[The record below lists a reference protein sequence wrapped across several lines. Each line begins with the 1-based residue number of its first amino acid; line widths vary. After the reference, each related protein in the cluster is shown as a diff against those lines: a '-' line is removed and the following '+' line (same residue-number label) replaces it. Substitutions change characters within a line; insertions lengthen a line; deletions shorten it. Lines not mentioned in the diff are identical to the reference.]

1 MRSRSVKKQG
11 LEGVRDIKK
20 MFSCKFSI
28 KRIMVFRD
36 VLPSR
41 KPCCTERGMAMWE
54 ILAYFDEITGFSG
67 GSVDDSM
74 ANSGCKCGGRF
85 VFTAQ
90 IVYQGEPVMMAWYT
104 ALEPAYCFESIEM
117 FPACQVRVNI
127 SGDGLRE
134 RGLGSCSSRISSSH

>member
-1 MRSRSVKKQG
+1 
-11 LEGVRDIKK
+11 
-20 MFSCKFSI
+20 
-28 KRIMVFRD
+28 MVFRD

-41 KPCCTERGMAMWE
+41 KPCCTERGVAMWE

-67 GSVDDSM
+67 GSIDDSM

-104 ALEPAYCFESIEM
+104 ALEPAYCFELIEM
-117 FPACQVRVNI
+117 FPACQVQVNI
-127 SGDGLRE
+127 LCYGLRE
-134 RGLGSCSSRISSSH
+134 RGLGSCSSKISWSH